1 MPSIL
6 KKYFL
11 FNKTFGLNG
20 EKSTFWLVSG
30 GVLMSFMEFL
40 GISAIFPLL
49 LLVMNPSAS
58 VDHGLLRGLY
68 QFFGVNDPAHLAM
81 ILGVCIAGLFFIKNI
96 FQIFYWKYEFS
107 TLAKWRVQII
117 RKLYNA
123 YMASSFESYMKRS
136 SSGMM
141 NTLIF
146 TSPNAINF
154 FVHPLL
160 NLLNYALTAFVILSY
175 IIYTNWA
182 AALVI
187 FLVAIGFIKI
197 YFMTIKAYTIKL
209 GKQVNDMAAEQQSLL
224 QQSFIGYKDTKVN
237 LKEHFFSDRFFKIA
251 KNFSDSEERLLF
263 LRGLPPAIV
272 ELMAITLLIAIFQ
285 AILLTGQDIKT
296 ATAQIGVIVLACVRL
311 LPIMNRSISAI
322 TYINGA
328 KTIVDDLLK
337 EAEELN
343 IREDSSLL
351 KANRDH
357 DYHAL
362 PFLHRMTLDN
372 VSYTYPGKEMTA
384 VRNMSLTLQPGEFIG
399 MTGPS
404 GGGKSTLTNILLGFL
419 DRFDGQYKIDDT
431 EISHENIRNLRK
443 IIGYVDQNI
452 FMMDAT
458 IAENI
463 AFGVEK
469 ANIDEGKV
477 IESLQKAQIWDHV
490 QSLPD
495 GIYTYIGENGK
506 LFSGGQRQRLAIAR
520 AFYRDIR
527 ILILDEASA
536 ALDVETEFKFFNF
549 LESLKGQLTVIM
561 IAHRLSTLKSCDRIY
576 FIENGE
582 IKDCGTFEELYRINP
597 KFKTYINF
605 SQIDISKKHEA

>member
-81 ILGVCIAGLFFIKNI
+81 ILGVCIAGLFFVKNI

-576 FIENGE
+576 FIEDGE
-582 IKDCGTFEELYRINP
+582 VKDCGTFEELYRINP

-605 SQIDISKKHEA
+605 SQIDISKEPEA

>member
-160 NLLNYALTAFVILSY
+160 NLLNYGFTAFVILSY

-237 LKEHFFSDRFFKIA
+237 IKEHFFSDRFFKIA

-285 AILLTGQDIKT
+285 AILLTGQDMKT

-469 ANIDEGKV
+469 ADIDEGKV

-576 FIENGE
+576 FIEDGE

-605 SQIDISKKHEA
+605 SQIDISKEPEA

>member
-582 IKDCGTFEELYRINP
+582 IKDCGTFEELYQINP